1 MIDFP
6 IHAECIYLLDVSQTF
21 LCLADLHV
29 QSSLDDICLHF
40 VEAFA
45 KFCFTVFAAQFR
57 PSNMVF
63 DIFLIKLVVRMH
75 VYDGLQLIIV
85 VSSVLVFTEDGVKK
99 LGNRP

>member
-1 MIDFP
+1 
-6 IHAECIYLLDVSQTF
+6 
-21 LCLADLHV
+21 
-29 QSSLDDICLHF
+29 
-40 VEAFA
+40 
-45 KFCFTVFAAQFR
+45 
-57 PSNMVF
+57 MVF